1 MWRGAVDGRPS
12 CFSGTGTV
20 YSGQENSRD
29 RTVNRKDLSIARSF
43 KRLVQQRIHPL
54 DVRVFGSRARG
65 DAAPDS
71 DLDVFVV
78 VDHATSDIERYISDC
93 AWEAG
98 FEQDVVIV
106 PVVVG
111 KDRIDGPLKESVF
124 ILNVFREGV
133 EV

>member
-1 MWRGAVDGRPS
+1 M
-12 CFSGTGTV
+12 
-20 YSGQENSRD
+20 
-29 RTVNRKDLSIARSF
+29 NRKDLAIARSF
-43 KRLVQQRIHPL
+43 KQLVQQRVRPL

-78 VDHATSDIERYISDC
+78 VEHATSDIERYISDC
-93 AWEAG
+93 AWGAG
-98 FEQDVVIV
+98 FARDVVVV

-124 ILNVFREGV
+124 ILNVYREGI